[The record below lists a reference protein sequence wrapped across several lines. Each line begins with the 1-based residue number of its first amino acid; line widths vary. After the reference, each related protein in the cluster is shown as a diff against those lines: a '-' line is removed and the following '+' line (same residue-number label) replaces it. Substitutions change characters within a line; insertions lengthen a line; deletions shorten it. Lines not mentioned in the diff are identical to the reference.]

1 MFSSQLKKG
10 SVELL
15 ILSILDDEPCH
26 GYEIGKL
33 IEFRSGGRLQF
44 RVSSLYPVLCRMEE
58 KGWIKGRWVEKAGQR
73 RRRYYRLTAKGREA
87 LAAEHETWVEFAAA
101 VNQVIGLSHA

>member
-1 MFSSQLKKG
+1 LFSSQLKKG
-10 SVELL
+10 SMELL
-15 ILSILDDEPCH
+15 ILSILDGEPRH

-33 IEFRSGGRLQF
+33 IEARSGMRLQF

-58 KGWIKGRWVEKAGQR
+58 RNWIKGRWVEKAGTR
-73 RRRYYRLTAKGREA
+73 RRRFYRLTAQGRQA
-87 LAAEHETWVEFAAA
+87 LEREQETWSEFTAA